1 MTRDGIRRHC
11 LGASAARV
19 ALASALAASAGC
31 QHAAEP
37 PKPDVVVLVIDA
49 LRADRLAFYGYGKPT
64 SPRLDELARSSVW
77 FRQAFAQAT
86 WTKPSIGSL
95 LTSRYPSELG
105 LLDLDFQRD
114 ARKTNVLTAGVPLLT
129 ERFSSSGWRT
139 GAVINQV
146 HLSRRTGFAR
156 GFDDFRHFRGRDGF
170 DLARSFGEFLS
181 QLGERRFFAYV
192 HFLDP
197 HWPYSELPNEDL
209 AAFGRLARSI
219 RVPKDLAAFER
230 WRERNL
236 TPEIVQALSN
246 RYDAGVRYT
255 DGAAGRLVDQL
266 RDAGRWENTILVVT
280 ADHGEGF
287 GEHDELM
294 HGFEPY
300 VEVARVP
307 LLVHLPAR
315 FAVAPGERLAPVGLI
330 DVAPTLL
337 DLAGA
342 MAIPDARGRS
352 LRHLLA
358 GDEPADRPVLTQS
371 IQAWALRDARFS
383 LVALPG
389 SRLEFYDRWQDPEER
404 RLLDPAGC
412 GEPCARLARR
422 LRELRAAY
430 GSPVAQRDTTELT
443 AEQIEELR
451 ALGYL

>member
-1 MTRDGIRRHC
+1 MISIR
-11 LGASAARV
+11 SQ
-19 ALASALAASAGC
+19 LATLLLAAAAAAGC
-31 QHAAEP
+31 STAPEAPP
-37 PKPDVVVLVIDA
+37 PKPNIVVLVIDA
-49 LRADRLAFYGYGKPT
+49 LRADRLGFAGYPRPT
-64 SPRLDELARSSVW
+64 SPQLDQLAAEAVW
-77 FRQAFAQAT
+77 FRDAYAQAT

-342 MAIPDARGRS
+342 MALPDARGRS
-352 LRHLLA
+352 LRRLLA